1 MNQVYF
7 SPGPDCRIAIE
18 QAIETALDE
27 LLICVF
33 TISDDRLSDAIQR
46 AHRNGLTVRVLS
58 DNDKMDD
65 RGNDIERLAAS
76 GVDVRIDRSPE
87 HMHHKFMVVDG
98 QTVLTGSYNWTRSAE
113 TRNEENLVVLDDP
126 FLAGR
131 FAEEFE
137 RIWNISDPV
146 LP

>member
-1 MNQVYF
+1 MNAAYF

-18 QAIETALDE
+18 QAMETALDE

-33 TISDDRLSDAIQR
+33 TISNDRLSDAIQR
-46 AHRNGLTVRVLS
+46 AHRNGLTVRVIS
-58 DNDKMDD
+58 DNDKMEDK
-65 RGNDIERLAAS
+65 GNDVERLSLS

-98 QTVLTGSYNWTRSAE
+98 HTVLTGSYNWTRSAE

-126 FLAGR
+126 VLAGR

-137 RIWNISDPV
+137 RIWNLSDPV
-146 LP
+146 SA

>member
-1 MNQVYF
+1 MNAAYF

-18 QAIETALDE
+18 QAMETALDE

-46 AHRNGLTVRVLS
+46 AHRNGLTVRVIS
-58 DNDKMDD
+58 DNDKMKDK
-65 RGNDIERLAAS
+65 GNDVERLSLS

-98 QTVLTGSYNWTRSAE
+98 RTVLTGSYNWTRSAE

-126 FLAGR
+126 VLAGR

-137 RIWNISDPV
+137 RIWNLSDPV
-146 LP
+146 SA

>member
-18 QAIETALDE
+18 QAMETALDE

-98 QTVLTGSYNWTRSAE
+98 QTILTGSYNWTRSAE

-146 LP
+146 MP

>member
-1 MNQVYF
+1 M
-7 SPGPDCRIAIE
+7 
-18 QAIETALDE
+18 ETALDE

-58 DNDKMDD
+58 DNDKLDD

-76 GVDVRIDRSPE
+76 GVDVRTDHSPE

>member
-1 MNQVYF
+1 MNHVYF
-7 SPGPDCRIAIE
+7 SPGPDCRVAIE
-18 QAIETALDE
+18 QAMETALNE

-76 GVDVRIDRSPE
+76 GVSVRVDRSPE

-98 QTVLTGSYNWTRSAE
+98 HTVLTGSYNWTRSAE

-126 FLAGR
+126 VLAGR

-137 RIWNISDPV
+137 RIWNLSDPV
-146 LP
+146 SE

>member
-1 MNQVYF
+1 MNQAYF

-18 QAIETALDE
+18 QAMETALDE

-58 DNDKMDD
+58 DNDKMED
-65 RGNDIERLAAS
+65 RGNDVERLAAS
-76 GVDVRIDRSPE
+76 GVEVRVDRSPE

-98 QTVLTGSYNWTRSAE
+98 RTVLTGSYNWTRSAE
-113 TRNEENLVVLDDP
+113 TRNEENLVSLDDP

-131 FAEEFE
+131 FSEEFE
-137 RIWNISDPV
+137 RLWNLSDPV
-146 LP
+146 

>member
-1 MNQVYF
+1 MNHAYF
-7 SPGPDCRIAIE
+7 SPGPDCRVAIE
-18 QAIETALDE
+18 QAMETALDE

-65 RGNDIERLAAS
+65 RGNDVERLSLS

-98 QTVLTGSYNWTRSAE
+98 HTVLTGSYNWTRSAE

-126 FLAGR
+126 VLAGR

-137 RIWNISDPV
+137 RIWNLSDPV
-146 LP
+146 SA

>member
-1 MNQVYF
+1 MNHAYF
-7 SPGPDCRIAIE
+7 SPGPDCRVAIE
-18 QAIETALDE
+18 QAMETALDE

-58 DNDKMDD
+58 DNEKMDD

-76 GVDVRIDRSPE
+76 GVNVRIDRSPE

-126 FLAGR
+126 ILAGR
-131 FAEEFE
+131 FAEKFE
-137 RIWNISDPV
+137 RIWNLSDPV
-146 LP
+146 LA

>member
-1 MNQVYF
+1 MNAAYF

-18 QAIETALDE
+18 QAMETALDE

-46 AHRNGLTVRVLS
+46 AHRNGLTVRVIS
-58 DNDKMDD
+58 DNDKMEDK
-65 RGNDIERLAAS
+65 GNDVERLSLS

-98 QTVLTGSYNWTRSAE
+98 HTVLTGSYNWTRSAE

-126 FLAGR
+126 VLAGR

-137 RIWNISDPV
+137 RIWNLSDPV
-146 LP
+146 SA

>member
-1 MNQVYF
+1 M
-7 SPGPDCRIAIE
+7 
-18 QAIETALDE
+18 ETALDE

-46 AHRNGLTVRVLS
+46 ARRNGLTVRVLS

-98 QTVLTGSYNWTRSAE
+98 QTILTGSYNWTRSAE

>member
-1 MNQVYF
+1 MNAAYF

-18 QAIETALDE
+18 QAMETALDE

-46 AHRNGLTVRVLS
+46 AHQNGLTVRVIS
-58 DNDKMDD
+58 DNDKMEDK
-65 RGNDIERLAAS
+65 GNDVERLSLS

-98 QTVLTGSYNWTRSAE
+98 RTVLTGSYNWTRSAE

-126 FLAGR
+126 VLAGR
-131 FAEEFE
+131 FAEEFN
-137 RIWNISDPV
+137 RIWNLSDPV
-146 LP
+146 ST

>member
-1 MNQVYF
+1 MNHAYF
-7 SPGPDCRIAIE
+7 SPGPDCRVAIE
-18 QAIETALDE
+18 QAMETALYE

-65 RGNDIERLAAS
+65 RGNDIERMAAS
-76 GVDVRIDRSPE
+76 GVNVRIDRSPE

-126 FLAGR
+126 ILAGQ
-131 FAEEFE
+131 FSDEFE
-137 RIWNISDPV
+137 RLWSISEPV

>member
-18 QAIETALDE
+18 QAMETALDE

-98 QTVLTGSYNWTRSAE
+98 QTGLTGSYNWTRSAE

-131 FAEEFE
+131 FADEFE

>member
-1 MNQVYF
+1 MNAAYF

-18 QAIETALDE
+18 QAMETALDE

-46 AHRNGLTVRVLS
+46 AHRNGLTVRVIS
-58 DNDKMDD
+58 DNDKMEDK
-65 RGNDIERLAAS
+65 GNDVERLSLS

-87 HMHHKFMVVDG
+87 HMHHKFMVVAG
-98 QTVLTGSYNWTRSAE
+98 HTVLTGSYNWTRSAE

-126 FLAGR
+126 VLAGR

-137 RIWNISDPV
+137 RIWNLSDPV
-146 LP
+146 SA

>member
-1 MNQVYF
+1 MNAAYF

-18 QAIETALDE
+18 QAMETALDE

-46 AHRNGLTVRVLS
+46 AHRNGLTVRVIS
-58 DNDKMDD
+58 DNDKMEDK
-65 RGNDIERLAAS
+65 GNDVERLSLS

-98 QTVLTGSYNWTRSAE
+98 RTVLTGSYNWTRSAE
-113 TRNEENLVVLDDP
+113 TRNEENLVSIDDP
-126 FLAGR
+126 VLAGQ
-131 FAEEFE
+131 FSDEFE
-137 RIWNISDPV
+137 RLWGISEPI

>member
-1 MNQVYF
+1 MNAAYF

-18 QAIETALDE
+18 QAMETALDE

-46 AHRNGLTVRVLS
+46 AHRNGLTVRVIS
-58 DNDKMDD
+58 DNDKMEDK
-65 RGNDIERLAAS
+65 GNDVKRLSLS

-98 QTVLTGSYNWTRSAE
+98 HTVLTGSYNWTRSAE

-126 FLAGR
+126 VRRRQIVAVLLR
-131 FAEEFE
+131 
-137 RIWNISDPV
+137 DPDQ
-146 LP
+146 

>member
-1 MNQVYF
+1 MNHVYF
-7 SPGPDCRIAIE
+7 SPGPDCRVAIE
-18 QAIETALDE
+18 QAMETALDE

-46 AHRNGLTVRVLS
+46 AHRSGLTVRVLS

-65 RGNDIERLAAS
+65 RGNDVERLAAS
-76 GVDVRIDRSPE
+76 GIDVRVDRSPE

-98 QTVLTGSYNWTRSAE
+98 QTVLTGSYNWTHSAE

-126 FLAGR
+126 VLAGR
-131 FAEEFE
+131 FTEEFE
-137 RIWNISDPV
+137 RLWNLSTPV
-146 LP
+146 SS